1 MKSFF
6 ETVAR
11 WLWGPRDRGEAPN
24 EAKPVSAREHERRL
38 RELAESGRTL
48 FLP

>member
-1 MKSFF
+1 MKHFF
-6 ETVAR
+6 GSVAR
-11 WLWGPRDRGEAPN
+11 WLSGPRDRAEAPN
-24 EAKPVSAREHERRL
+24 EGKPVSPLEAERRL